1 LNSIPEVYVIT
12 ENNPKGIKNFKR
24 NIDRLN
30 LTKLKTRKKK
40 KIIFSKHTG
49 ENLCVLENILK

>member
-49 ENLCVLENILK
+49 ENLCVLKNILK